1 MTSTILEARGVSKRF
16 GGLQVLKDVSVGLRA
31 NTLHSIIGP
40 NGAGKSTL
48 FDVLAGVQSP
58 DSGRVLLEG
67 DDVTRSASWRRAR
80 AGIARKFQAP
90 SVYRELTIADNVQ
103 AAACGG
109 LSVPRLV
116 ARRRAAPLGDEILDR
131 LGLAGLE
138 NTMAGELSHGGQ
150 QRLELAMTLATRPR
164 VLLLDE
170 PAAGASQSERV
181 ELMRLLRE
189 LVQDVSLFVVQHD
202 LRFIREVSDE
212 VTVLDRGRV
221 IAHGSVDEVAGD
233 SAVRSVFLGR
243 QTL

>member
-1 MTSTILEARGVSKRF
+1 MTATILEARGVSKRF
-16 GGLQVLKDVSVGLRA
+16 GGLQVLEDVNVGLRA

-58 DSGRVLLEG
+58 DSGHVLVDG
-67 DDVTRSASWRRAR
+67 DDVTRSASWKRAR

-90 SVYRELTIADNVQ
+90 SVYRELSIADNVH

-109 LSVPRLV
+109 MSVPRL
-116 ARRRAAPLGDEILDR
+116 ALRHRAAPLGDEMLSR
-131 LGLAGLE
+131 LGLSGLE
-138 NTMAGELSHGGQ
+138 DTLAGELSHGGQ
-150 QRLELAMTLATRPR
+150 QRLEIAMTLATRPR

-170 PAAGASQSERV
+170 PAAGASQSERADLV
-181 ELMRLLRE
+181 RLLRE
-189 LVQDVSLFVVQHD
+189 LVQEVSLFVVEHD

-221 IAHGSVDEVAGD
+221 IAHGSVDEVARD
-233 SAVRSVFLGR
+233 SGVRSVFLGK

>member
-1 MTSTILEARGVSKRF
+1 
-16 GGLQVLKDVSVGLRA
+16 
-31 NTLHSIIGP
+31 
-40 NGAGKSTL
+40 
-48 FDVLAGVQSP
+48 
-58 DSGRVLLEG
+58 
-67 DDVTRSASWRRAR
+67 
-80 AGIARKFQAP
+80 
-90 SVYRELTIADNVQ
+90 
-103 AAACGG
+103 
-109 LSVPRLV
+109 
-116 ARRRAAPLGDEILDR
+116 
-131 LGLAGLE
+131 
-138 NTMAGELSHGGQ
+138 MAGELSHGGQ

-189 LVQDVSLFVVQHD
+189 LVQDVSLFVVEHD